1 MVDDVLAEAKAEM
14 VKALDVLTRDLGRM
28 RTGRANLAVL
38 DGVKVDYYGTATP
51 LSQVASLST
60 PEPRLI
66 VVKPWE
72 KTMVPVIHKA
82 IQSADLGLNPSSDG
96 ELVRIPIPPLTEERR
111 KDLVKMAKKV
121 GEDFRV
127 QVRRI
132 RRDANEMLKQL
143 QKDKDIS
150 EDDEHKGMDRVQK
163 LTDEFISKVD
173 EIVKAKEKDIFE
185 I

>member
-1 MVDDVLAEAKAEM
+1 
-14 VKALDVLTRDLGRM
+14 
-28 RTGRANLAVL
+28 
-38 DGVKVDYYGTATP
+38 
-51 LSQVASLST
+51 
-60 PEPRLI
+60 
-66 VVKPWE
+66 
-72 KTMVPVIHKA
+72 MVPVIHKA

-173 EIVKAKEKDIFE
+173 EIVKAKEKVIFE